1 MEKDNSN
8 VVSFSSFQKGQLSAE
23 MQESANEL
31 SPQEKAAKAE
41 ADREALLQRYRDQ
54 VYRDFVGVYG
64 EEIAR
69 GLADMVEID
78 DNSQD
83 VTQGAA
89 EEKPDL
95 EPV

>member
-1 MEKDNSN
+1 MEKDNNN